1 MLEFS
6 LGNAHPRTISIHKI
20 DKLFKVISE
29 FREAV
34 YAEAALIDAV
44 DSPVSGLLC

>member
-6 LGNAHPRTISIHKI
+6 LANAYQRNISLKKI
-20 DKLFKVISE
+20 DKLLKVISE

-34 YAEAALIDAV
+34 YAEAELIEKNYKRD
-44 DSPVSGLLC
+44 